1 MSRRFPRLSP
11 APYVACAVVGWF
23 ATGCGPAAKPPV
35 VAAKPAAPHAEA
47 DHDHADHEGH
57 GHADHA
63 PAANDHGHDHAAEH
77 DHPETLAAAVAELEA
92 LTKDVA
98 EKLAGDAQEAADHA
112 VHAAGHLIEDVRDL
126 LAKETLTAEAK
137 EAATKAVDE
146 IFECFDKL
154 DVALHSKAKEGA
166 ETVAEI
172 HASIADRVAEAVKA
186 LKERFPTEEK

>member
-1 MSRRFPRLSP
+1 MSPRLPLLSS
-11 APYVACAVVGWF
+11 APCVALAVAGWIVV
-23 ATGCGPAAKPPV
+23 GCGPAAKP
-35 VAAKPAAPHAEA
+35 VAAPAKPAAGQAA
-47 DHDHADHEGH
+47 SDDHHD
-57 GHADHA
+57 
-63 PAANDHGHDHAAEH
+63 DHGHDHAAEH

-112 VHAAGHLIEDVRDL
+112 VHSAGHLIDDVRDL
-126 LAKETLTAEAK
+126 LAKETLTTDAK
-137 EAATKAVDE
+137 EAATKALDE
-146 IFECFDKL
+146 IYECFDKL